1 MGQSGLGWVP
11 DKPGPLPHS
20 APRDHDDE
28 VSLMEACRK
37 LNEVIGLKGMSRY
50 GKWDPG
56 APQTLYLQFGHRDQQ
71 VVAPQGP
78 DV

>member
-1 MGQSGLGWVP
+1 
-11 DKPGPLPHS
+11 
-20 APRDHDDE
+20 
-28 VSLMEACRK
+28 MEACRK

-50 GKWDPG
+50 GRWDPG